1 MSGGAGALDLYGAPY
16 PQWREAIGLGAIAFV
31 LIAAF
36 PKLAYRLRW
45 PTRLGPRVLG
55 AYIAFNTAVGFAL
68 RTWAAPYLRRMA
80 AERERATAEL
90 RQALGREPTAD
101 EVMDHLGFTCKR

>member
-1 MSGGAGALDLYGAPY
+1 MYRPQPRDLLWNGV
-16 PQWREAIGLGAIAFV
+16 LAFV
-31 LIAAF
+31 VGAAF
-36 PKLAYRLRW
+36 PRLAYRLRW
-45 PTRLGPRVLG
+45 PTRLGPRGLG